1 MRSISLGV
9 AGTRVAC
16 AGERNTREQVS
27 RQMAR
32 ISVPNGGAPSGVDHT
47 LTLSSIELFA
57 GGGGMALGMK
67 RAGFSHLALAEWWK
81 PAALVLRH
89 NASESTWEQERV
101 IERDVREI
109 LPQLTEMGRPTLI
122 AGGPPCQ
129 PFSLAGASAGH
140 ADERNMFPAALD
152 LVRRLL
158 PPFVVFENVPGLLRA
173 SFAPYLEYVQDQ
185 MRRPDIEPASAD
197 ELWSDHHARILGST
211 GGDVYHVFRDQID
224 AADIG
229 IAQNRKRVFLIGI
242 RADLV
247 DRSDWPGITRTHSRA
262 ALFREQWV
270 TGEYWER
277 HGIKAPPETPKYAL
291 ASVRR
296 ISDGNES
303 AELLPWRT
311 LRDLLADVPV
321 PNEAASPPGWPNH
334 IAIPGARVYP
344 NHTGSPIDLPSKTI
358 KAGVHG
364 VAGGE
369 AMLREL
375 DGSVRYLTIREAALA
390 QGFPRQYEFPTSRSR
405 MMGVIGNAVAVD
417 VAASIGEALIATLRS
432 GAHALTR
439 ERENEKRVPEVV
451 DVDQSAVEA
460 LLA

>member
-1 MRSISLGV
+1 
-9 AGTRVAC
+9 
-16 AGERNTREQVS
+16 
-27 RQMAR
+27 MAR
-32 ISVPNGGAPSGVDHT
+32 TIAPIGGTSSGVDRT
-47 LTLSSIELFA
+47 LDLSSIELFA

-67 RAGFSHLALAEWWK
+67 RAGFRHLALAEWWK

-89 NASESTWEQERV
+89 NASEATWEQDRV
-101 IERDVREI
+101 IEKDVREV
-109 LPQLTEMGRPTLI
+109 LPQLTDMGPVTLI

-158 PPFVVFENVPGLLRA
+158 PPFVVFENVPGLLRT

-185 MRRPDIEPASAD
+185 MRRPDIEPSSAD
-197 ELWSDHHARILGST
+197 ELWSDHHSRILRSH
-211 GGDVYHVFRDQID
+211 GDDIYHVFRDQID

-229 IAQNRKRVFLIGI
+229 VAQNRKRVFLIGI
-242 RADLV
+242 RTDLV
-247 DRSDWPGITRTHSRA
+247 DRSDWPGVRRTHSRV
-262 ALFREQWV
+262 ALLRDQWV
-270 TGEYWER
+270 TGEYWLR
-277 HGIKAPPETPKYAL
+277 HGLKAPAEPPKFAL
-291 ASVRR
+291 ASLRR
-296 ISDGNES
+296 IASGGENT
-303 AELLPWRT
+303 ELLPWRT
-311 LRDLLADVPV
+311 LRDLLADVPT
-321 PNEAASPPGWPNH
+321 PDEKHSPPGWPNH

-344 NHTGSPIDLPSKTI
+344 NHTGSPLDFPSKTI

-369 AMLREL
+369 AMIRRL

-417 VAASIGEALIATLRS
+417 VAASIGEALIATLKS
-432 GAHALTR
+432 GTLKDSQ
-439 ERENEKRVPEVV
+439 ERAGEPRVVEEC
-451 DVDQSAVEA
+451 AVTKAPAKA